1 MPKLTMP
8 TLSPEDQ
15 TPAQIGIETFAERHL
30 DKQREKPR
38 EGEGPAPPLER
49 QLAPELP
56 QLSPQERMQAHH
68 GIVREAIQFYRDETG
83 QQRLHSHQRDES
95 GVPTANQQASQL
107 EQTRFKNIDDQLRF
121 MEVLMNGQTKI
132 SHDNVEQHRKIFNSI
147 NERLDDVM
155 QLYGAPPR
163 PDMERIRN
171 VDDLR
176 PRMPHQTLGMGQD
189 GLYRLAEPDGHGEP
203 KVANGGYVF
212 VVPVT
217 NPSEIWIGARA
228 NGGHT
233 AISRGADVYFAGEIE
248 FDQGRLVRWDNNS
261 GHYRPEARL
270 HNQLGNSAI
279 GTLETLLPRDR
290 FEPKHI

>member
-15 TPAQIGIETFAERHL
+15 TPAQIGIETFAERHVEL
-30 DKQREKPR
+30 QRDRPR
-38 EGEGPAPPLER
+38 EGEGPVQPLER

-56 QLSPQERMQAHH
+56 QMSPQERMQAHH
-68 GIVREAIQFYRDETG
+68 NVVGEAIQFYRNETG
-83 QQRLHSHQRDES
+83 QQRLHSQERQEH
-95 GVPTANQQASQL
+95 GVQPINREAAQL
-107 EQTRFKNIDDQLRF
+107 EQTRLNNIDDRLRQMEMLMTGQLRIPH
-121 MEVLMNGQTKI
+121 E
-132 SHDNVEQHRKIFNSI
+132 NVEQHRKIFNGI

-176 PRMPHQTLGMGQD
+176 PRMPHQTLGLGQD
-189 GLYRLAEPDGHGEP
+189 GLYRLADPDGHGQP
-203 KVANGGYVF
+203 GLANGGYVF

-233 AISRGADVYFAGEIE
+233 AISRGGDVYFAGEIE

-270 HNQLGNSAI
+270 HDQIAHNAI

-290 FEPKHI
+290 FEPKHL